1 MRWLFFFL
9 CWLVGIV
16 GYEDSPADRVQ
27 ARAKCREIKVRQHEV
42 VVKFTCQEDADLF
55 AKDLKEFVRE

>member
-1 MRWLFFFL
+1 MNWLFVFL

-16 GYEDSPADRVQ
+16 GANDTPADRVQ
-27 ARAKCREIKVRQHEV
+27 ARGKCREIKVRQHEV